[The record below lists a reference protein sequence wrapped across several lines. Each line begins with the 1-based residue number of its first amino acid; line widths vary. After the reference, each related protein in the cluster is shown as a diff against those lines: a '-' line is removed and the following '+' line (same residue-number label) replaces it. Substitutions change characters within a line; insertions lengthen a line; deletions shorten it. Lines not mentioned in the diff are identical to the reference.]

1 MGVVSN
7 LSAILAVLLLVN
19 VAIEARSVW
28 TSSVD
33 YDYDLW
39 LTESNS
45 TPSLRQNLTLVK
57 TNDIVTVG
65 DMLFS
70 FCRTVCLSWCHVQSR

>member
-19 VAIEARSVW
+19 VAIEARSAW

-39 LTESNS
+39 LTESNGS
-45 TPSLRQNLTLVK
+45 QRQNLTLVS
-57 TNDIVTVG
+57 
-65 DMLFS
+65 LYY
-70 FCRTVCLSWCHVQSR
+70 